1 MSPEK
6 DKASLHIP
14 TGEIPGKNVSPVPQ
28 SPGAQRGRRGP
39 AENKKKCDT
48 APFSPTMRSPQWH
61 CPVATPGTRGLEPW
75 RESDS
80 IYCFRPSPS
89 VGGDAT
95 ARQMDGLPA
104 AGGVEK

>member
-14 TGEIPGKNVSPVPQ
+14 TGEIPGGNVSHSPQ
-28 SPGAQRGRRGP
+28 APSVVVAVLP
-39 AENKKKCDT
+39 KTKKCHT
-48 APFSPTMRSPQWH
+48 APFSPTMCSPQWH
-61 CPVATPGTRGLEPW
+61 GPVATPDTRGLEPW